1 MKLLTIAIPTF
12 NRYKFLK
19 ANLLRLINEI
29 KKNNLKNEINIF
41 VGNNGSTDKTLGL
54 INEFKKKYNFFSFYN
69 NKKNLGY
76 PANVFKIIKKS
87 PKSQYLWL
95 LSDDDFLKDGGFK
108 KIVNYLK
115 KYNPDVLYLNY
126 QTVNTYLGKKIKFEK
141 VKSVIMPGFK
151 INKDFLLKTR
161 KEYFEVIKNLGFYN
175 IRTIFSQQSIP
186 IVKSSIFKNNLRII
200 KRENYNLDEE
210 QYPFDL
216 TLLINI
222 PNKFLFIK
230 EKLVLLTLNNRG
242 WNYDVLKA
250 NEVVKK
256 YFNPLQKMILK
267 KYHKEMPFKLKLII
281 IASIIY
287 THLVPIVYKIFYF
300 FGLNKILLKAQFGE
314 EKEKIKSF

>member
-12 NRYKFLK
+12 NRYNFLK
-19 ANLLRLINEI
+19 ANLSRLINEI

-41 VGNNGSTDKTLGL
+41 VGNNGSTDKTLEL

-95 LSDDDFLKDGGFK
+95 LSDDDFLKDGGLK
-108 KIVNYLK
+108 KIVNYLE

-126 QTVNTYLGKKIKFEK
+126 KFVNTYLGKKIKLK
-141 VKSVIMPGFK
+141 KIKSIMDPEYNIK
-151 INKDFLLKTR
+151 ENILLNKR
-161 KEYFEVIKNLGFYN
+161 NNYFNFIKNFDLRS
-175 IRTIFSQQSIP
+175 IRTIFCQQSLP
-186 IVKSSIFKNNLRII
+186 IIKSEILKNNLKII
-200 KRENYNLDEE
+200 KSKKY
-210 QYPFDL
+210 DL
-216 TLLINI
+216 TKEFYPVNLTLYVNL
-222 PNKFLFIK
+222 PQKFLFLK
-230 EKLVLLTLNNRG
+230 EKLVLITLNNRG
-242 WNYDVLKA
+242 WNYEVLKA
-250 NEVVKK
+250 NEITKN

-300 FGLNKILLKAQFGE
+300 FGLHKILLKAQFGE
-314 EKEKIKSF
+314 EK